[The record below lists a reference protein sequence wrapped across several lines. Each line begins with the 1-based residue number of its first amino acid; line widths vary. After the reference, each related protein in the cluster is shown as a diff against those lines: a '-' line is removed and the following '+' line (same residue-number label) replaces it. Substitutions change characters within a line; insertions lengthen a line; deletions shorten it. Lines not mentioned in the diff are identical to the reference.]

1 MSFPEESLYAGLVY
15 DSLRQMGLQDRAF
28 LLDPR
33 VRPLDHDSRCFGP
46 VFTNRGRL
54 VRKDEDYGAADE
66 IRVEM
71 YRQIQPGQVVV
82 LEAGDDYCAHAGDIT
97 SLIYSKLGVK
107 GFVTDGLVRD
117 SARIRKLGLPCF
129 CRGTNPIDALD
140 YWAITDV
147 DCEISLPGL
156 SGRIA
161 VSPGDWVF
169 GDADGVLLV
178 PGGRVAEFNEIVER
192 NLGREEECRRAVTG
206 AASPAQVYGLVR
218 KAFDEHG
225 RW

>member
-1 MSFPEESLYAGLVY
+1 MRPSQESLYAGIVY
-15 DSLRQMGLQDRAF
+15 DSLRQMGLPDRAF

-33 VRPLDHDSRCFGP
+33 IRPLDPDSRCFGP

-54 VRKDEDYGAADE
+54 VRKDEDYAAADA

-71 YRQIQPGQVVV
+71 YRKIKPGQVVV

-97 SLIYSKLGVK
+97 SLIYSKLDVK

-117 SARIRKLGLPCF
+117 SARIRRLDFPCF

-147 DCEISLPGL
+147 DSEISLPGL
-156 SGRIA
+156 SGRVA

-169 GDADGVLLV
+169 ADADGVLRI
-178 PGGRVAEFNEIVER
+178 PGERLGDFDEIVEK
-192 NLGREEECRRAVTG
+192 NLGREEECRRAVNQ
-206 AASPAQVYGLVR
+206 ASGPGQVYGIVR
-218 KAFDEHG
+218 KAFDEQG